1 MNGSTPELSQTW
13 ESAHDPAIRRPPPAP
28 RGLLFLATFSK
39 RERAEIASSPRLLA
53 DIRAGSPAEWP
64 EIMRQH
70 VEAQRAAART
80 PVLSAWDEGGLRQ
93 QALHDLQTAA
103 DALTALADNRRG
115 QLFGVACRLAK
126 YVTHRVLSEA
136 ETFAALREA
145 AAANGSL
152 TRYGQRWVDS
162 TIRRALIAGRN
173 DTLPP
178 LARRFRT
185 NGGQP

>member
-1 MNGSTPELSQTW
+1 MIPIFD
-13 ESAHDPAIRRPPPAP
+13 APPAP

-39 RERAEIASSPRLLA
+39 RERAEIARSPHLMA
-53 DIRAGSPAEWP
+53 AIRAGSPAEWP
-64 EIMRQH
+64 GIMRQH
-70 VEAQRAAART
+70 REAQHAAART
-80 PVLSAWDEGGLRQ
+80 RIATTALDEDGLRQ
-93 QALHDLQTAA
+93 QALHDLLAA
-103 DALTALADNRRG
+103 ANTLAALTDDRRG

-126 YVTHRVLSEA
+126 YVAHHILSEA
-136 ETFAALREA
+136 ETCAALREA

-152 TRYGQRWVDS
+152 TRYGQHWVDS

-185 NGGQP
+185 NGGRP

>member
-1 MNGSTPELSQTW
+1 MIPIFD
-13 ESAHDPAIRRPPPAP
+13 APPAP

-39 RERAEIASSPRLLA
+39 RERAEITSSPHLLA
-53 DIRAGSPAEWP
+53 AIRAGSPAEWP
-64 EIMRQH
+64 GIMRQH
-70 VEAQRAAART
+70 REAQRAAART
-80 PVLSAWDEGGLRQ
+80 RFATAPLDEDGLRQ

-103 DALTALADNRRG
+103 DALAALTDNRRG

-136 ETFAALREA
+136 ETLAALREA

-152 TRYGQRWVDS
+152 ARYGQRWVDS

-173 DTLPP
+173 DALPP

-185 NGGQP
+185 NGGRP

>member
-1 MNGSTPELSQTW
+1 MAFETRT
-13 ESAHDPAIRRPPPAP
+13 AHLPPDDDGMRR
-28 RGLLFLATFSK
+28 
-39 RERAEIASSPRLLA
+39 
-53 DIRAGSPAEWP
+53 
-64 EIMRQH
+64 
-70 VEAQRAAART
+70 
-80 PVLSAWDEGGLRQ
+80 

-103 DALTALADNRRG
+103 DALAALTDKRRG

-126 YVTHRVLSEA
+126 YVAHRVLSEA
-136 ETFAALREA
+136 ETCAALREA

-152 TRYGQRWVDS
+152 TRYGQHWADS

-185 NGGQP
+185 NGGRP

>member
-1 MNGSTPELSQTW
+1 MIPIFD
-13 ESAHDPAIRRPPPAP
+13 APPPP

-39 RERAEIASSPRLLA
+39 RERAEITNSPDLLA
-53 DIRAGSPAEWP
+53 AMRAGSLAEWP
-64 EIMRQH
+64 GIMRLH
-70 VEAQRAAART
+70 RESQRAVTRT
-80 PVLSAWDEGGLRQ
+80 RVVTMDEDGLRQ
-93 QALHDLQTAA
+93 QALHDLQAAA
-103 DALTALADNRRG
+103 DALAGLTDNRRG

-136 ETFAALREA
+136 ETFAALLEA

-162 TIRRALIAGRN
+162 TVRRALIVGRN
-173 DTLPP
+173 DALPP

-185 NGGQP
+185 NGGRP